1 MQCKHTLLLSLVN
14 TSAKTIANNYKTELK
29 TVTMNYDY
37 PDLLW
42 QPWLRFFRAFSSV
55 VTQMPG

>member
-37 PDLLW
+37 PDLL
-42 QPWLRFFRAFSSV
+42 
-55 VTQMPG
+55 